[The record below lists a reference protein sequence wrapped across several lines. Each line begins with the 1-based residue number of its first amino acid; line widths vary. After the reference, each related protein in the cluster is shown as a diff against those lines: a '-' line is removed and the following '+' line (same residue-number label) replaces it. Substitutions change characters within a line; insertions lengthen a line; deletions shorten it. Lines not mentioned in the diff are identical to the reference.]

1 MANLTIRHKIGQQRS
16 ILIVILGKI
25 SVNKKYE
32 YMITIIS
39 GTNRKDSNTYKIA
52 REYQFILN
60 EKGIEAGI
68 FSLEDLN
75 VLYYDNA
82 FKKIEDEILIPTS
95 HFIIISPEYN
105 GSFPGVLK
113 LLFDNS
119 RSHEIWFHKK
129 ALLTG
134 VATGRAGNLRG
145 MDHLADVLNYI
156 KITVHPNK
164 LPISVV
170 DKVVSNDGKI
180 IDRNTLKAINHQ
192 LDEFIFWGA
201 INTQPRPAVSSG
213 KAQTFK
219 I

>member
-1 MANLTIRHKIGQQRS
+1 MPNRAEQ
-16 ILIVILGKI
+16 
-25 SVNKKYE
+25 
-32 YMITIIS
+32 MITIIS
-39 GTNRKDSNTYKIA
+39 GTNRKYSNTYKIA
-52 REYQFILN
+52 REYKALLW

-68 FSLEDLN
+68 FSLEDVNL
-75 VLYYDNA
+75 LQYDAA
-82 FKKIEDEILIPTS
+82 FEKIENEILIPTK

-170 DKVVSNDGKI
+170 NSVVDSDGKI
-180 IDRNTLKAINHQ
+180 ADKNTLNAINQQ
-192 LDEFIFWGA
+192 LDEFIHWSGLTLPQ
-201 INTQPRPAVSSG
+201 NAVS
-213 KAQTFK
+213 KPQTQNP
-219 I
+219 

>member
-1 MANLTIRHKIGQQRS
+1 
-16 ILIVILGKI
+16 
-25 SVNKKYE
+25 
-32 YMITIIS
+32 MITIIS

-52 REYQFILN
+52 REYQLILQ

-68 FSLEDLN
+68 FSLENVDLLHYN
-75 VLYYDNA
+75 TA
-82 FKKIEDEILIPTS
+82 FEKIENEIIIPTS

-119 RSHEIWFHKK
+119 RSHEIWYHKK

-170 DKVVSNDGKI
+170 HSVVGSDGKI
-180 IDRNTLKAINHQ
+180 IDKNTLKAINQQ

-201 INTQPRPAVSSG
+201 LQPKSLHIKS
-213 KAQTFK
+213 
-219 I
+219 